1 VIPPEDAQ
9 DDEAA
14 PRRGYAKGAARRAQ
28 ILDHVIRMVAD
39 QGVDASSLRSI
50 ADALGI
56 SHAALRHYFPT
67 RDDLLV
73 AVYHEHE
80 VQRGGTGGPPK
91 SAVGGMRVSAV
102 LNREVPGL
110 VQLYTTLAGDAVQ
123 ESHPV
128 TREFFRARFARV
140 RGEVA
145 ERVRADQAAGRI
157 DPGIDAQDLAALA
170 IAASDGI
177 QVQWLLDP
185 DAVDGARV
193 LELLERLVPPPAA
206 RAEPPEPSEE
216 PGITGTAETS
226 GP

>member
-1 VIPPEDAQ
+1 MSAPEEGQEDGP
-9 DDEAA
+9 

-28 ILDHVIRMVAD
+28 ILDQVIRMVAE

-56 SHAALRHYFPT
+56 SHAALRHYFPS

-80 VQRGGTGGPPK
+80 VQRGDSGDPPP
-91 SAVGGMRVSAV
+91 SAVGGLRDSAV

-123 ESHPV
+123 EGHPV
-128 TREFFRARFARV
+128 TRTFVRERFARL
-140 RGEVA
+140 RAELA
-145 ERVRADQAAGRI
+145 ERIRADQDAGRI
-157 DPGIDAQDLAALA
+157 DPAVDAGDLAALA
-170 IAASDGI
+170 IAASDGV

-193 LELLERLVPPPAA
+193 LQLLERLVPPPA
-206 RAEPPEPSEE
+206 
-216 PGITGTAETS
+216 GTTA
-226 GP
+226 G

>member
-1 VIPPEDAQ
+1 VGGPGGADDDA
-9 DDEAA
+9 E

-28 ILDHVIRMVAD
+28 ILEQVLRMVAE
-39 QGVDASSLRSI
+39 QGVDASSLRSV

-73 AVYHEHE
+73 AVYRAHE
-80 VQRGGTGGPPK
+80 VQRGAQGGPPR
-91 SAVGGMRVSAV
+91 SAVEGMRESAV

-110 VQLYTTLAGDAVQ
+110 VQLYTTLAGDAVG
-123 ESHPV
+123 EGHPV
-128 TREFFRARFARV
+128 TREFVRARFAHLRAELTEKV
-140 RGEVA
+140 RT
-145 ERVRADQAAGRI
+145 DQEAGRI
-157 DPGIDAQDLAALA
+157 DPAVDAGDLAALA

-193 LELLERLVPPPAA
+193 LELLARLVPPP
-206 RAEPPEPSEE
+206 PPAPA
-216 PGITGTAETS
+216 T
-226 GP
+226 

>member
-1 VIPPEDAQ
+1 MIPPDDAQ
-9 DDEAA
+9 DDEEA
-14 PRRGYAKGAARRAQ
+14 PRRGYAKGTARRAQ
-28 ILDHVIRMVAD
+28 ILDQVIRMVAD

-80 VQRGGTGGPPK
+80 VQRGGTGGPRK
-91 SAVGGMRVSAV
+91 SAVGGMRASAE

-157 DPGIDAQDLAALA
+157 DPGVDAEDLAALA

-185 DAVDGARV
+185 GAVDGARV
-193 LELLERLVPPPAA
+193 LELLERLVPPPATGA
-206 RAEPPEPSEE
+206 GASDAAPPPETPET
-216 PGITGTAETS
+216 PGATGD
-226 GP
+226 